1 MNLKQ
6 TKYLIIMK
14 KLALLCMAALGL
26 SLVGC
31 NPEPTPTPNDEL
43 QPTIALEK
51 GSENANYVTF
61 TLTTTNATE
70 ARYMVLEDGT
80 EAPALDAI
88 LTEGVAVELAEG
100 KAEVKAEGLEADTE
114 YMVVAAAKNVTKVA
128 GSNTL
133 YLKTAA
139 QAEVTLDVELV
150 QVAHTSINF
159 RFTAENAERVAYL
172 VQNASKEIPEASE
185 VLRKGDEVD
194 PASKEAV
201 EVADLDPVKDYVLL
215 VAAEGAGKSVMVEEA
230 FTTKDDPSNV
240 IEHNYT
246 RVKGSKYSSNYYL
259 MFSYED
265 ANEADNF
272 AYNEST
278 LCLDFYGDPDKDY
291 LPAGTYE
298 VKESTEWPCLSNMR
312 YSTYGYDNGVQ
323 LKSGVAEVSIDP
335 DTKAYTFE
343 ISLQLKDGRSLVAHY
358 TGDVDNMPVV
368 DKVFVTTKYTS
379 AKATTADN
387 GVNWALT
394 LADDAG
400 NKAKLNLANAFKAPY
415 IVNNT
420 YTISTSAEE
429 FSAKTMAA
437 EAGQFDSTTSTFVV
451 AGANG
456 GEFKFATGTLTVD
469 IDWANKRYLLSF
481 YGTLENG
488 YIIESDYTGV
498 IEGCNLEQS
507 DEVIDVVMTRAYAS
521 SYESGA
527 NWYITLSQEEGE
539 LTNYL
544 LKLDVYGKPS
554 QFLAAGVYELGVGT
568 GEGYLGIDAT
578 TLTVAGQGQY
588 NFTEARLT
596 VETNLAD
603 KTYSMVVSAK
613 VQDGRTFLMSYVG
626 KVDGMEI
633 VNTEDTPTDL
643 VWDTFTTKKWYSD
656 NWQLTIKDST
666 QQYVMAFDMRTGDS
680 NADYI
685 PTNVYTLGESYVDTV
700 YVDNAYSEFN
710 GNKRA
715 YESVTLDVVYDES
728 SKTYNIS
735 FDVKLVDGREFSGA
749 VSGSPAV

>member
-1 MNLKQ
+1 
-6 TKYLIIMK
+6 MK
-14 KLALLCMAALGL
+14 RLALLCMAALGL

-51 GSENANYVTF
+51 GSENVNYVTF

-80 EAPALDAI
+80 EAPTLDAI
-88 LTEGVAVELAEG
+88 LTEGIAVELAEG

-133 YLKTAA
+133 YLKTTA

-150 QVAHTSINF
+150 QVAHNAINF

-215 VAAEGAGKSVMVEEA
+215 VAAEGAGKSVMVQEA

-265 ANEADNF
+265 ASEADNF
-272 AYNEST
+272 AYNETT
-278 LCLDFYGDPDKDY
+278 LCLDFYGDPEKDY

-298 VKESTEWPCLSNMR
+298 VKESTEWPCLNSMR
-312 YSTYGYDNGVQ
+312 YSTYGYDNGVL
-323 LKSGVAEVSIDP
+323 LKSGAVEVSIDP
-335 DTKAYTFE
+335 DTKAYTFV
-343 ISLQLKDGRSLVAHY
+343 IDLQLKDGRSLKANY

-368 DKVFVTTKYTS
+368 DKVFVNTDYTS

-387 GVNWALT
+387 GLTWALT

-400 NKAKLNLANAFKAPY
+400 NAAHLDIVNAFQSPY

-429 FSAKTMAA
+429 FSAKPMSA
-437 EAGQFDSTTSTFVV
+437 EAGQFDNTTSTFVV
-451 AGANG
+451 AGENG

-469 IDWANKRYLLSF
+469 IDWEAKEYLISF

-488 YIIESDYTGV
+488 YIIESEYKGAV
-498 IEGCNLEQS
+498 EGCSLEQS
-507 DEVIDVVMTRAYAS
+507 EEVIDVVMNRAYAS

-527 NWYITLSQEEGE
+527 NWYITLSQENEQQS
-539 LTNYL
+539 NYI
-544 LKLDVYGKPS
+544 LKLDVYSKPM

-568 GEGYLGIDAT
+568 GEGYLGVDAT

-603 KTYSMVVSAK
+603 KTYTIVVSGR

-633 VNTEDTPTDL
+633 VDTQDTPSDIT
-643 VWDTFTTKKWYSD
+643 WSTFSAKKWYSD
-656 NWQLTIKDST
+656 NWELTIKDST
-666 QQYVMAFDMRTGDS
+666 EQYTMAFDMRTGNS
-680 NADYI
+680 SINYI

-700 YVDNAYSEFN
+700 YIDNNYSSFN
-710 GNKRA
+710 GNKKA
-715 YESVTLDVVYDES
+715 FESVTLNIEYIEAS
-728 SKTYNIS
+728 QTYNIS
-735 FDVKLVDGREFSGA
+735 FEVKLVDGREFNGTYNGA
-749 VSGSPAV
+749 IAGSPAA

>member
-1 MNLKQ
+1 
-6 TKYLIIMK
+6 MK
-14 KLALLCMAALGL
+14 RLALLCMAALGL

-51 GSENANYVTF
+51 GSENVNYVTF

-80 EAPALDAI
+80 EAPTLDAI

-133 YLKTAA
+133 YLKTTA

-150 QVAHTSINF
+150 QVAHNAINF

-185 VLRKGDEVD
+185 VLRKGDEVA

-265 ANEADNF
+265 ASEADNF
-272 AYNEST
+272 AYNETT
-278 LCLDFYGDPDKDY
+278 LCLDFYGDPEKDY

-298 VKESTEWPCLSNMR
+298 VKESTEWPCLNSMR
-312 YSTYGYDNGVQ
+312 YSTYGYDNGVL
-323 LKSGVAEVSIDP
+323 LKSGAVEVSIDP
-335 DTKAYTFE
+335 DTKAYTFV
-343 ISLQLKDGRSLVAHY
+343 IDLQLKDGRSLKANY

-368 DKVFVTTKYTS
+368 DKVFVNTDYTS
-379 AKATTADN
+379 AKATTSDN
-387 GVNWALT
+387 GLTWALT

-400 NKAKLNLANAFKAPY
+400 NAAHLDIVNAFQSPY

-429 FSAKTMAA
+429 FSAKPMAA
-437 EAGQFDSTTSTFVV
+437 EAGQFDNTTSTFVV
-451 AGANG
+451 AGENG

-469 IDWANKRYLLSF
+469 IDWEAKEYLISF

-488 YIIESDYTGV
+488 YIIESEYKGAV
-498 IEGCNLEQS
+498 EGCSLEQS
-507 DEVIDVVMTRAYAS
+507 EEIIDVVMNRAYAS

-527 NWYITLSQEEGE
+527 NWYITLSQENEQQS
-539 LTNYL
+539 NYI
-544 LKLDVYGKPS
+544 LKLDVYSKPM

-568 GEGYLGIDAT
+568 GEGYLGVDAT

-603 KTYSMVVSAK
+603 KTYTIVVSGR

-633 VNTEDTPTDL
+633 VDTEDTPSDIT
-643 VWDTFTTKKWYSD
+643 WSTFSAKKWYSD
-656 NWQLTIKDST
+656 NWELTVKDST
-666 QQYVMAFDMRTGDS
+666 EQYTMAFDMRTGNS
-680 NADYI
+680 SINYI
-685 PTNVYTLGESYVDTV
+685 PTNAYTLGESYVDTV
-700 YVDNAYSEFN
+700 YIDNNYSTFN
-710 GNKRA
+710 GNKKA
-715 YESVTLDVVYDES
+715 FESVTLNIEYIEAS
-728 SKTYNIS
+728 QTYNIS
-735 FDVKLVDGREFSGA
+735 FEVKLVDGREFNGTYSGA
-749 VSGSPAV
+749 IAGSPAA

>member
-1 MNLKQ
+1 
-6 TKYLIIMK
+6 MK
-14 KLALLCMAALGL
+14 RLALLCMAALGL

-150 QVAHTSINF
+150 QVAHNAINF

-201 EVADLDPVKDYVLL
+201 EVTDLDPVKDYVLL
-215 VAAEGAGKSVMVEEA
+215 VAAEGAGKSVMVDLA

-278 LCLDFYGDPDKDY
+278 LCLDFYGDPEKDY

-298 VKESTEWPCLSNMR
+298 VKESTEWPCLNSMR
-312 YSTYGYDNGVQ
+312 YSTYGYDNGVL
-323 LKSGVAEVSIDP
+323 LKSGAVEVSIDP
-335 DTKAYTFE
+335 DTKAYTFD
-343 ISLQLKDGRSLVAHY
+343 IDLQLKDGRSLKANY

-368 DKVFVTTKYTS
+368 DKVFVTTDYTS

-387 GVNWALT
+387 GLTWALT

-400 NKAKLNLANAFKAPY
+400 NAAHLNLANAFQAAY

-429 FSAKTMAA
+429 FSAKPMAA
-437 EAGQFDSTTSTFVV
+437 EAGQFDNTTSTFVV
-451 AGANG
+451 AGENG

-469 IDWANKRYLLSF
+469 IDWEAKEYLISF

-488 YIIESDYTGV
+488 YIIESEYKGAV
-498 IEGCNLEQS
+498 EGCSLEQS
-507 DEVIDVVMTRAYAS
+507 EEVIDVVMNRAYAS

-527 NWYITLSQEEGE
+527 NWYITLSQENEQQSS
-539 LTNYL
+539 YI
-544 LKLDVYGKPS
+544 LKLDVYTKPM
-554 QFLAAGVYELGVGT
+554 QFLAAGVYQLGVGT
-568 GEGYLGIDAT
+568 GEGYLGVDAT

-603 KTYSMVVSAK
+603 KTYTMIVSGR

-633 VNTEDTPTDL
+633 VDTEDTPSDL
-643 VWDTFTTKKWYSD
+643 TWSTFSAKKWYSD
-656 NWQLTIKDST
+656 NWELTVKDST
-666 QQYVMAFDMRTGDS
+666 EQYTMAFDMRTGDS
-680 NADYI
+680 SINYI
-685 PTNVYTLGESYVDTV
+685 PTNVYTLGESYVNTI
-700 YVDNAYSEFN
+700 YIDNNYSTFN
-710 GNKRA
+710 GNKKA
-715 YESVTLDVVYDES
+715 FESVTLNIEYLEAS
-728 SKTYNIS
+728 QTYNIS
-735 FDVKLVDGREFSGA
+735 FEVKLVDGREFNGTYSGA
-749 VSGSPAV
+749 IAGSPAA

>member
-1 MNLKQ
+1 
-6 TKYLIIMK
+6 MK
-14 KLALLCMAALGL
+14 RLALLCMAALGL

-51 GSENANYVTF
+51 GSENVNYVTF

-80 EAPALDAI
+80 EAPTLDAI

-133 YLKTAA
+133 YLKTTA

-150 QVAHTSINF
+150 QVAHNAINF

-201 EVADLDPVKDYVLL
+201 EVTDLDPVKDYVLL
-215 VAAEGAGKSVMVEEA
+215 VAAEGAGKSVMVQEA

-265 ANEADNF
+265 ASEADNF
-272 AYNEST
+272 AYNETT
-278 LCLDFYGDPDKDY
+278 LCLDFYGDPEKDY

-298 VKESTEWPCLSNMR
+298 VKESTEWPCLNSMR
-312 YSTYGYDNGVQ
+312 YSTYGYDNGVL
-323 LKSGVAEVSIDP
+323 LKSGAVEVSIDP
-335 DTKAYTFE
+335 DTKAYTFV
-343 ISLQLKDGRSLVAHY
+343 IDLQLKDGRSLKANY

-368 DKVFVTTKYTS
+368 DKVFVNTDYTS

-387 GVNWALT
+387 GLTWALT

-400 NKAKLNLANAFKAPY
+400 NAAHLDIVNAFQSPY

-429 FSAKTMAA
+429 FSAKPMAA
-437 EAGQFDSTTSTFVV
+437 EAGQFDNTTSTFVV
-451 AGANG
+451 AGENG

-469 IDWANKRYLLSF
+469 IDWEAKEYLISF

-488 YIIESDYTGV
+488 YIIESEYKGAV
-498 IEGCNLEQS
+498 EGCSLEQS
-507 DEVIDVVMTRAYAS
+507 EEIIDVVMNRAYAS

-527 NWYITLSQEEGE
+527 NWYITLSQENEQQS
-539 LTNYL
+539 NYI
-544 LKLDVYGKPS
+544 LKLDVYSKPM
-554 QFLAAGVYELGVGT
+554 QFLAAGVYVLGVGT
-568 GEGYLGIDAT
+568 GEGYLGVDAT

-603 KTYSMVVSAK
+603 KTYTMIVSGR
-613 VQDGRTFLMSYVG
+613 VQDGRTFLMSYVS

-633 VNTEDTPTDL
+633 VDTEDTPSDIT
-643 VWDTFTTKKWYSD
+643 WSTFSAKKWYSD
-656 NWQLTIKDST
+656 NWELTVKDST
-666 QQYVMAFDMRTGDS
+666 EQYTMAFDMRTGNS
-680 NADYI
+680 SINYI
-685 PTNVYTLGESYVDTV
+685 PTNAYTLGESYVDTV
-700 YVDNAYSEFN
+700 YIDNNYSTFN
-710 GNKRA
+710 GNKKA
-715 YESVTLDVVYDES
+715 FESVTLNIEYIEAS
-728 SKTYNIS
+728 QTYNIS
-735 FDVKLVDGREFSGA
+735 FEVKLVDGREFNGTYSGA
-749 VSGSPAV
+749 IAGSPAA

>member
-1 MNLKQ
+1 
-6 TKYLIIMK
+6 MK
-14 KLALLCMAALGL
+14 RLALLCMAALGL

-51 GSENANYVTF
+51 GSENVNYVTF

-80 EAPALDAI
+80 EAPTLDAI

-100 KAEVKAEGLEADTE
+100 KAEVKAEGLEADTD

-133 YLKTAA
+133 YLKTTA
-139 QAEVTLDVELV
+139 QAEVMLDVELV
-150 QVAHTSINF
+150 QVAHNAINF

-215 VAAEGAGKSVMVEEA
+215 VAAEGAGKSVMVQEA

-265 ANEADNF
+265 ASEADNF
-272 AYNEST
+272 AYNETT
-278 LCLDFYGDPDKDY
+278 LCLDFYGDPEKDY

-298 VKESTEWPCLSNMR
+298 VKESTEWPCLNSMR
-312 YSTYGYDNGVQ
+312 YSTYGYDNGVL
-323 LKSGVAEVSIDP
+323 LKSGAVEVSIDP
-335 DTKAYTFE
+335 DTKAYTFV
-343 ISLQLKDGRSLVAHY
+343 IDLQLKDGRSLKANY

-368 DKVFVTTKYTS
+368 DKVFVNTDYTS

-387 GVNWALT
+387 GLTWALT

-400 NKAKLNLANAFKAPY
+400 NAAHLDIVNAFQSPY

-429 FSAKTMAA
+429 FSAKPMSA
-437 EAGQFDSTTSTFVV
+437 EAGQFDNTTSTFVV
-451 AGANG
+451 AGENG

-469 IDWANKRYLLSF
+469 IDWEAKEYLISF

-488 YIIESDYTGV
+488 YIIESEYKGAV
-498 IEGCNLEQS
+498 EGCSLEQS
-507 DEVIDVVMTRAYAS
+507 EEVIDVVMNRAYAS

-527 NWYITLSQEEGE
+527 NWYITLSQEDEQQS
-539 LTNYL
+539 NYI
-544 LKLDVYGKPS
+544 LKLDVYCKPS
-554 QFLAAGVYELGVGT
+554 QFLAAGVYVLGVGT
-568 GEGYLGIDAT
+568 GEGYLGVDAT

-603 KTYSMVVSAK
+603 KTYAMVVSGR

-633 VNTEDTPTDL
+633 VDTEDAPSDIT
-643 VWDTFTTKKWYSD
+643 WSTFSAKKWYSD
-656 NWQLTIKDST
+656 NWELTIKDST
-666 QQYVMAFDMRTGDS
+666 EQYTMAFDMRTGNS
-680 NADYI
+680 SINYI

-700 YVDNAYSEFN
+700 YIDNNYSSFN
-710 GNKRA
+710 GNKKA
-715 YESVTLDVVYDES
+715 FESVTLNIEYIEAS
-728 SKTYNIS
+728 QTYNIS
-735 FDVKLVDGREFSGA
+735 FEVKLVDGREFNGTYSGVIA
-749 VSGSPAV
+749 GSPAA

>member
-1 MNLKQ
+1 
-6 TKYLIIMK
+6 MK
-14 KLALLCMAALGL
+14 RLALLCMAALGL

-51 GSENANYVTF
+51 GSENVNYVTF

-80 EAPALDAI
+80 EAPTLDAI

-133 YLKTAA
+133 YLKTTA

-150 QVAHTSINF
+150 QVAHNAINF

-194 PASKEAV
+194 PASKVAV
-201 EVADLDPVKDYVLL
+201 EVTDLDPVKDYVLL

-265 ANEADNF
+265 ASEADNF
-272 AYNEST
+272 AYNETT
-278 LCLDFYGDPDKDY
+278 LCLDFYGDPEKDY

-298 VKESTEWPCLSNMR
+298 VKESTEWPCLNSMR
-312 YSTYGYDNGVQ
+312 YSTYGYDNGVL
-323 LKSGVAEVSIDP
+323 LKSGAVEVSIDP
-335 DTKAYTFE
+335 DTKAYTFV
-343 ISLQLKDGRSLVAHY
+343 IDLQLKDGRSLKANY

-368 DKVFVTTKYTS
+368 DKVFVNTDYTS

-387 GVNWALT
+387 GLTWALT

-400 NKAKLNLANAFKAPY
+400 NAAHLDIVNAFQSPY

-429 FSAKTMAA
+429 FSAKPMAA
-437 EAGQFDSTTSTFVV
+437 EAGQFDNTTSTFVV
-451 AGANG
+451 AGENG

-469 IDWANKRYLLSF
+469 IDWEAKEYLISF

-488 YIIESDYTGV
+488 YIIESEYKGAV
-498 IEGCNLEQS
+498 EGCSLEQS
-507 DEVIDVVMTRAYAS
+507 EEIIDVVMNRAYAS

-527 NWYITLSQEEGE
+527 NWYITLSQENEQQS
-539 LTNYL
+539 NYI
-544 LKLDVYGKPS
+544 LKLDVYSKPM

-568 GEGYLGIDAT
+568 GEGYLGVDAT

-603 KTYSMVVSAK
+603 KTYTIVVSGR

-633 VNTEDTPTDL
+633 VDTEDTPSDIT
-643 VWDTFTTKKWYSD
+643 WSTFSAKKWYSD
-656 NWQLTIKDST
+656 NWELTVKDST
-666 QQYVMAFDMRTGDS
+666 EQYTMAFDMRTGNS
-680 NADYI
+680 SINYI

-700 YVDNAYSEFN
+700 YIDNNYSSFN
-710 GNKRA
+710 GNKKA
-715 YESVTLDVVYDES
+715 FESVTLNIEYIEAS
-728 SKTYNIS
+728 QTYNIS
-735 FDVKLVDGREFSGA
+735 FEVKLVDGREFNGTYSGA
-749 VSGSPAV
+749 IAGSPAA

>member
-1 MNLKQ
+1 
-6 TKYLIIMK
+6 MK
-14 KLALLCMAALGL
+14 RLALLCMAALGL

-31 NPEPTPTPNDEL
+31 NPEPTPTPNNEA

-51 GSENANYVTF
+51 GSENVNYVTF

-80 EAPALDAI
+80 EAPTLDAI

-150 QVAHTSINF
+150 QVAHNAINF

-201 EVADLDPVKDYVLL
+201 EVTDLDPVKDYVLL
-215 VAAEGAGKSVMVEEA
+215 VAAEGAGKSVMVQEA

-265 ANEADNF
+265 ASEADNF
-272 AYNEST
+272 AYNETT
-278 LCLDFYGDPDKDY
+278 LCLDFYGDPEKDY

-298 VKESTEWPCLSNMR
+298 VKESTEWPCLNSMR
-312 YSTYGYDNGVQ
+312 YSTYGYDNGVL
-323 LKSGVAEVSIDP
+323 LKSGAVEVSIDP
-335 DTKAYTFE
+335 DTKAYTFD
-343 ISLQLKDGRSLVAHY
+343 INLQLKDGRSLKANY

-368 DKVFVTTKYTS
+368 DKVFVTTDYTS

-387 GVNWALT
+387 GLTWALT

-400 NKAKLNLANAFKAPY
+400 NAAHLNLTNAFQAPY

-429 FSAKTMAA
+429 FSVKALAA
-437 EAGQFDSTTSTFVV
+437 EAGQFDNTTSTFVV
-451 AGANG
+451 AGENG

-469 IDWANKRYLLSF
+469 IDWEAKEYLISF

-488 YIIESDYTGV
+488 YIIESEYKGAV
-498 IEGCNLEQS
+498 EGCSLEQS
-507 DEVIDVVMTRAYAS
+507 EEVIDVVMNRAYAS

-527 NWYITLSQEEGE
+527 NWYITLSQESEQQS
-539 LTNYL
+539 NYI
-544 LKLDVYGKPS
+544 LKLDVYCKPS
-554 QFLAAGVYELGVGT
+554 QFLAAGVYQLGVGT
-568 GEGYLGIDAT
+568 GEGYLGVDAT

-603 KTYSMVVSAK
+603 KTYTMVVSGR

-633 VNTEDTPTDL
+633 VDTEDTPSDIT
-643 VWDTFTTKKWYSD
+643 WSTFSAKKWYSD
-656 NWQLTIKDST
+656 NWELTIKDST
-666 QQYVMAFDMRTGDS
+666 EQYTMAFDMRTGDS
-680 NADYI
+680 SINYI

-700 YVDNAYSEFN
+700 YIDNNYSTFN
-710 GNKRA
+710 GNKKA
-715 YESVTLDVVYDES
+715 FESVTLNIEYIEAS
-728 SKTYNIS
+728 QTYNIS
-735 FDVKLVDGREFSGA
+735 FEVKLVDGREFNGTYSGA
-749 VSGSPAV
+749 IAGSPAA

>member
-1 MNLKQ
+1 
-6 TKYLIIMK
+6 MK
-14 KLALLCMAALGL
+14 RLALLCMAALGL

-51 GSENANYVTF
+51 GSENVNYVTF

-80 EAPALDAI
+80 EAPTLDAI

-133 YLKTAA
+133 YLKTTA

-150 QVAHTSINF
+150 QVAHNAINF

-215 VAAEGAGKSVMVEEA
+215 VAAEGAGKSVMVQEA

-265 ANEADNF
+265 ASEADNF
-272 AYNEST
+272 AYNETT
-278 LCLDFYGDPDKDY
+278 LCLDFYGDPEKDY

-298 VKESTEWPCLSNMR
+298 VKESTEWPCLNSMR
-312 YSTYGYDNGVQ
+312 YSTYGYDNGVL
-323 LKSGVAEVSIDP
+323 LKSGAVEVSIDP
-335 DTKAYTFE
+335 DTKAYTFV
-343 ISLQLKDGRSLVAHY
+343 IDLQLKDGRSLKANY

-368 DKVFVTTKYTS
+368 DKVFVNTDYTS

-387 GVNWALT
+387 GLTWALT

-400 NKAKLNLANAFKAPY
+400 NAAHLDIVNAFQSPY

-429 FSAKTMAA
+429 FSAKPMAA
-437 EAGQFDSTTSTFVV
+437 EAGQFDNTTSTFVV
-451 AGANG
+451 AGENG

-469 IDWANKRYLLSF
+469 IDWEAKEYLISF

-488 YIIESDYTGV
+488 YIIESEYKGAV
-498 IEGCNLEQS
+498 EGCSLEQS
-507 DEVIDVVMTRAYAS
+507 EEIIDVVMNRAYAS

-527 NWYITLSQEEGE
+527 NWYITLSQENEQQS
-539 LTNYL
+539 NYI
-544 LKLDVYGKPS
+544 LKLDVYSKPM

-568 GEGYLGIDAT
+568 GEGYLGVDAT

-603 KTYSMVVSAK
+603 KTYTIVVSGR

-633 VNTEDTPTDL
+633 VDTQDTPSDIT
-643 VWDTFTTKKWYSD
+643 WSTFSAKKWYSD
-656 NWQLTIKDST
+656 NWELTVKDST
-666 QQYVMAFDMRTGDS
+666 EQYTMAFDMRTGNS
-680 NADYI
+680 SINYI

-700 YVDNAYSEFN
+700 YIDNNYSSFN
-710 GNKRA
+710 GNKKA
-715 YESVTLDVVYDES
+715 FESVTLNIEYIEAS
-728 SKTYNIS
+728 QTYNIS
-735 FDVKLVDGREFSGA
+735 FEVKLVDGREFNGTYSGA
-749 VSGSPAV
+749 IAGSPAA

>member
-1 MNLKQ
+1 
-6 TKYLIIMK
+6 MK
-14 KLALLCMAALGL
+14 RLALLCMAALGL

-80 EAPALDAI
+80 EAPTLDAI

-114 YMVVAAAKNVTKVA
+114 YMVVAAAKNITKVA

-150 QVAHTSINF
+150 QVAHNAINF

-201 EVADLDPVKDYVLL
+201 EVTDLDPVKDYVLL

-278 LCLDFYGDPDKDY
+278 LCLDFYGDPEKDY

-298 VKESTEWPCLSNMR
+298 VKESTEWPCLNSMR
-312 YSTYGYDNGVQ
+312 YSTYGYDNGVL
-323 LKSGVAEVSIDP
+323 LKSGAVEVSIDP
-335 DTKAYTFE
+335 DTKAYTFV
-343 ISLQLKDGRSLVAHY
+343 IDLQLKDGRSLKANY

-368 DKVFVTTKYTS
+368 DKVFVNTDYTS
-379 AKATTADN
+379 AKATTSDN
-387 GVNWALT
+387 GLTWALT

-400 NKAKLNLANAFKAPY
+400 NAAHLNLANAFQAPY

-429 FSAKTMAA
+429 FSAKPMAA
-437 EAGQFDSTTSTFVV
+437 EAGQFDNTTSTFVV
-451 AGANG
+451 AGENG

-469 IDWANKRYLLSF
+469 IDWEAKEYLISF

-488 YIIESDYTGV
+488 YIIESEYKGAV
-498 IEGCNLEQS
+498 EGCSLEQS
-507 DEVIDVVMTRAYAS
+507 EEIIDVVMNRAYAS

-527 NWYITLSQEEGE
+527 NWYITLSQESEQQS
-539 LTNYL
+539 NYI
-544 LKLDVYGKPS
+544 LKLDVYTKPM

-568 GEGYLGIDAT
+568 GEGYLGVDAT

-603 KTYSMVVSAK
+603 KTYTMIVSGR

-633 VNTEDTPTDL
+633 VDTEDTPSDIT
-643 VWDTFTTKKWYSD
+643 WSTFSAKKWYSD
-656 NWQLTIKDST
+656 NWELTIKDST
-666 QQYVMAFDMRTGDS
+666 EQYTMAFDMRTGDS
-680 NADYI
+680 SINYI

-700 YVDNAYSEFN
+700 YIDNNYSLFN
-710 GNKRA
+710 GNKKA
-715 YESVTLDVVYDES
+715 FESVTLNIEYIEAS
-728 SKTYNIS
+728 QTYNIS
-735 FDVKLVDGREFSGA
+735 FEVKLVDGREFNGTYSGA
-749 VSGSPAV
+749 IDGSPAA

>member
-1 MNLKQ
+1 
-6 TKYLIIMK
+6 MK
-14 KLALLCMAALGL
+14 RLALLCMAALGL

-31 NPEPTPTPNDEL
+31 NPEPTPTPNNEA

-51 GSENANYVTF
+51 GSDNVNYVTF

-80 EAPALDAI
+80 EAPTLDAI

-133 YLKTAA
+133 YLKTTA
-139 QAEVTLDVELV
+139 QAEVALDVELV
-150 QVAHTSINF
+150 QVAHNAINF

-265 ANEADNF
+265 ASEADNF
-272 AYNEST
+272 AYNETT
-278 LCLDFYGDPDKDY
+278 LCLDFYGDPEKDY

-298 VKESTEWPCLSNMR
+298 VKESTEWPCLNSMR
-312 YSTYGYDNGVQ
+312 YSTYGYDNGVL
-323 LKSGVAEVSIDP
+323 LKSGAVEVSIDP
-335 DTKAYTFE
+335 DTKAYTFV
-343 ISLQLKDGRSLVAHY
+343 IDLQLKDGRSLKANY

-368 DKVFVTTKYTS
+368 DKVFVNTDYTS

-387 GVNWALT
+387 GLTWALT

-400 NKAKLNLANAFKAPY
+400 NAAHLDIVNAFQSPY

-429 FSAKTMAA
+429 FSAKPMSA
-437 EAGQFDSTTSTFVV
+437 EAGQFDNTTSTFVV
-451 AGANG
+451 AGENG

-469 IDWANKRYLLSF
+469 IDWEAKEYLISF

-488 YIIESDYTGV
+488 YIIESEYKGAV
-498 IEGCNLEQS
+498 EGCSLEQS
-507 DEVIDVVMTRAYAS
+507 EEIIDVVMNRAYAS

-527 NWYITLSQEEGE
+527 NWYITLSQETEQQS
-539 LTNYL
+539 NYI
-544 LKLDVYGKPS
+544 LKLDVYSKPM
-554 QFLAAGVYELGVGT
+554 QFLAAGVYVLGVGT
-568 GEGYLGIDAT
+568 GEGYLGVDAT

-603 KTYSMVVSAK
+603 KTYSMVVSGR

-633 VNTEDTPTDL
+633 VDTEDTPSDIT
-643 VWDTFTTKKWYSD
+643 WSTFSAKKWYSD
-656 NWQLTIKDST
+656 NWELTVKDST
-666 QQYVMAFDMRTGDS
+666 EQYTMAFDMRTGNS
-680 NADYI
+680 SINYI

-700 YVDNAYSEFN
+700 YIDNNYSMFN
-710 GNKRA
+710 GNKKA
-715 YESVTLDVVYDES
+715 FESVTLNIEYIEAS
-728 SKTYNIS
+728 QTYNIS
-735 FDVKLVDGREFSGA
+735 FEVKLVDGREFNGTYSGA
-749 VSGSPAV
+749 IAGSPAA

>member
-1 MNLKQ
+1 
-6 TKYLIIMK
+6 MK
-14 KLALLCMAALGL
+14 RLALLCMAALGL
-26 SLVGC
+26 SLASC
-31 NPEPTPTPNDEL
+31 NPEPTPTPNNEA

-70 ARYMVLEDGT
+70 ARYMVLEDGA
-80 EAPALDAI
+80 EAPTLDAI
-88 LTEGVAVELAEG
+88 MTEGVAVELAEG

-133 YLKTAA
+133 YVKTTA

-201 EVADLDPVKDYVLL
+201 EVTDLDPVKDYVLL

-230 FTTKDDPSNV
+230 FTTKDDPSNI

-272 AYNEST
+272 AYNETT
-278 LCLDFYGDPDKDY
+278 LCLDFYGDPEKDY

-298 VKESTEWPCLSNMR
+298 VKESTEWPCLNSMR
-312 YSTYGYDNGVQ
+312 YSTYGYDNGVL
-323 LKSGVAEVSIDP
+323 LKSGAVEVSIDP
-335 DTKAYTFE
+335 DTKAYTFD
-343 ISLQLKDGRSLVAHY
+343 IDLQLKDGRSLKANY

-368 DKVFVTTKYTS
+368 DKVFVTTDYTS
-379 AKATTADN
+379 AKATTSDN
-387 GVNWALT
+387 GLTWALT

-400 NKAKLNLANAFKAPY
+400 NAAHLNLTNAFQSPY

-429 FSAKTMAA
+429 FSVKAMAA
-437 EAGQFDSTTSTFVV
+437 EAGQFDNVTSTFVV
-451 AGANG
+451 AGENG

-469 IDWANKRYLLSF
+469 IDWDTKEYLISF

-488 YIIESDYTGV
+488 YIIESEYKGAV
-498 IEGCNLEQS
+498 EGCSLEQS
-507 DEVIDVVMTRAYAS
+507 EEVIDVTMNRAYAS

-527 NWYITLSQEEGE
+527 NWYITLAQNGE
-539 LTNYL
+539 DDVANYM
-544 LKLDVYGKPS
+544 LKLDVYCKPS
-554 QFLAAGVYELGVGT
+554 QFLAAGVYQLGVGT
-568 GEGYLGIDAT
+568 GEGYLGVDAT

-603 KTYSMVVSAK
+603 KTYTMIVSGR

-633 VNTEDTPTDL
+633 VDAEDTPSDIT
-643 VWDTFTTKKWYSD
+643 WSTFSAKKWYSD
-656 NWQLTIKDST
+656 NWELTVKDST
-666 QQYVMAFDMRTGDS
+666 EQYTMAFDMRTGNS
-680 NADYI
+680 SINYI
-685 PTNVYTLGESYVDTV
+685 PTNVYTLGESYVDTI
-700 YVDNAYSEFN
+700 YIDNNYSTFN
-710 GNKRA
+710 GSKKA
-715 YESVTLDVVYDES
+715 FESVTLNIEYVEAS
-728 SKTYNIS
+728 QTYNVS
-735 FDVKLVDGREFSGA
+735 FEVKLVDGREFNGTYSGA
-749 VSGSPAV
+749 IAGSPAA

>member
-1 MNLKQ
+1 
-6 TKYLIIMK
+6 MK
-14 KLALLCMAALGL
+14 RLALLCMAALGL

-51 GSENANYVTF
+51 GSENVNYVTF

-80 EAPALDAI
+80 EAPTLDAI

-133 YLKTAA
+133 YLKTTA

-150 QVAHTSINF
+150 QVAHNAINF

-265 ANEADNF
+265 ASEADNF

-278 LCLDFYGDPDKDY
+278 LCLDFYGDPEKDY

-298 VKESTEWPCLSNMR
+298 VKESTEWPCLNSMR
-312 YSTYGYDNGVQ
+312 YSTYGYDNGVL
-323 LKSGVAEVSIDP
+323 LKSGAVEVSIDP
-335 DTKAYTFE
+335 DTKAYTFV
-343 ISLQLKDGRSLVAHY
+343 IDLQLKDGRSLKANY

-368 DKVFVTTKYTS
+368 DKVFVNTDYTS

-387 GVNWALT
+387 GLTWALT

-400 NKAKLNLANAFKAPY
+400 NAAHLDIVNAFQSPY

-429 FSAKTMAA
+429 FSAKPMSA
-437 EAGQFDSTTSTFVV
+437 EAGQFDNTTSTFVV
-451 AGANG
+451 AGENG

-469 IDWANKRYLLSF
+469 IDWEAKEYLISF

-488 YIIESDYTGV
+488 YIIESEYKGAV
-498 IEGCNLEQS
+498 EGCSLEQS
-507 DEVIDVVMTRAYAS
+507 EEIIDVVMNRAYAS

-527 NWYITLSQEEGE
+527 NWYITLSQENEQQS
-539 LTNYL
+539 NYI
-544 LKLDVYGKPS
+544 LKLDVYSKPM

-568 GEGYLGIDAT
+568 GEGYLGVDAT

-603 KTYSMVVSAK
+603 KTYTIVVSGR

-633 VNTEDTPTDL
+633 VDTEDTPSDIT
-643 VWDTFTTKKWYSD
+643 WSTFSAKKWYSD
-656 NWQLTIKDST
+656 NWELTVKDST
-666 QQYVMAFDMRTGDS
+666 EQYTMAFDMRTGNS
-680 NADYI
+680 SINYI

-700 YVDNAYSEFN
+700 YIDNNYSSFN
-710 GNKRA
+710 GNKKA
-715 YESVTLDVVYDES
+715 FESVTLNIEYIEAS
-728 SKTYNIS
+728 QTYNIS
-735 FDVKLVDGREFSGA
+735 FEVKLVDGREFNGTYSGA
-749 VSGSPAV
+749 IAGSPAA

>member
-1 MNLKQ
+1 
-6 TKYLIIMK
+6 MK
-14 KLALLCMAALGL
+14 RLALLCMAALSL

-31 NPEPTPTPNDEL
+31 NPEPTPTPNDEA

-51 GSENANYVTF
+51 GSENVNYVTF

-80 EAPALDAI
+80 DAPTLDAI
-88 LTEGVAVELAEG
+88 LTDGVAVELAEG
-100 KAEVKAEGLEADTE
+100 KAEVKADGLEADTE

-133 YLKTAA
+133 YLKTTA

-150 QVAHTSINF
+150 QVAHNAINF

-194 PASKEAV
+194 PASKEAI

-215 VAAEGAGKSVMVEEA
+215 VAAEGAGKSVMVQEA

-265 ANEADNF
+265 ASEADNF
-272 AYNEST
+272 AYNETT
-278 LCLDFYGDPDKDY
+278 LCLDFYGDPEKDY

-298 VKESTEWPCLSNMR
+298 VKESTEWPCLNSMR
-312 YSTYGYDNGVQ
+312 YSTYGYDNGVL
-323 LKSGVAEVSIDP
+323 LKSGAVEVSIDP
-335 DTKAYTFE
+335 DTKAYTFV
-343 ISLQLKDGRSLVAHY
+343 IDLQLKDGRSLKANY

-368 DKVFVTTKYTS
+368 DKVFVNTDYTS

-387 GVNWALT
+387 GLTWALT

-400 NKAKLNLANAFKAPY
+400 NAAHLDIVNAFQSPY

-429 FSAKTMAA
+429 FSTKPMAA
-437 EAGQFDSTTSTFVV
+437 EAGQFDNTTSTFVV
-451 AGANG
+451 AGENG

-469 IDWANKRYLLSF
+469 IDWEAKEYLISF

-488 YIIESDYTGV
+488 YIIESEYKGAV
-498 IEGCNLEQS
+498 EGCSLEQS
-507 DEVIDVVMTRAYAS
+507 EEVIDVVMNRAYAS

-527 NWYITLSQEEGE
+527 NWYITLAQNGE
-539 LTNYL
+539 DDVANYM
-544 LKLDVYGKPS
+544 LKLDVYCKPS
-554 QFLAAGVYELGVGT
+554 QFLAAGVYQLGVGT
-568 GEGYLGIDAT
+568 GEGYLGADAT

-603 KTYSMVVSAK
+603 KTYTMVVSGR

-633 VNTEDTPTDL
+633 VDTQDTPSDIT
-643 VWDTFTTKKWYSD
+643 WSTFSAKKWYSD
-656 NWQLTIKDST
+656 NWELTVKDST
-666 QQYVMAFDMRTGDS
+666 EQYTMAFDMRTGNS
-680 NADYI
+680 SINYI

-700 YVDNAYSEFN
+700 YIDNNYSSFN
-710 GNKRA
+710 GNKKA
-715 YESVTLDVVYDES
+715 FESVTLNIEYIEVS
-728 SKTYNIS
+728 QTYNIS
-735 FDVKLVDGREFSGA
+735 FEVKLVDGREFNGTYSGA
-749 VSGSPAV
+749 IAGSPAA

>member
-1 MNLKQ
+1 
-6 TKYLIIMK
+6 MK
-14 KLALLCMAALGL
+14 KIALLCLAALGFGL
-26 SLVGC
+26 MGC
-31 NPEPTPTPNDEL
+31 NPEPTPTPNEA
-43 QPTIALEK
+43 QPTVALEK
-51 GSENANYVTF
+51 GSENANFVTF

-70 ARYMVLEDGT
+70 ARYMVLEDGAD
-80 EAPALDAI
+80 APSLDAI
-88 LTEGVAVELAEG
+88 MTEGVAVELEDG
-100 KAEVKAEGLEADTE
+100 KADVKAEGLEADTE

-133 YLKTAA
+133 YVKTTA

-194 PASKEAV
+194 PTSKEAV
-201 EVADLDPVKDYVLL
+201 EVTDLDPVKDYVLL
-215 VAAEGAGKSVMVEEA
+215 VAAEGAGKSVMVDLA
-230 FTTKDDPSNV
+230 FTTKDDPANV

-272 AYNEST
+272 AYNENT

-298 VKESTEWPCLSNMR
+298 VKESTEWPCVNSMR
-312 YSTYGYDNGVQ
+312 YSTYGYDNGVL
-323 LKSGVAEVSIDP
+323 LKSGAVEVSIDP
-335 DTKAYTFE
+335 DTKAYTFN
-343 ISLQLKDGRSLVAHY
+343 INLQLKDGRSLAATY

-368 DKVFVTTKYTS
+368 DKVFVTTDYTS
-379 AKATTADN
+379 AVATTSDN
-387 GVNWALT
+387 GLTWALT

-400 NKAKLNLANAFKAPY
+400 NAAHLNLANAFQAPY

-429 FSAKTMAA
+429 FSVKALAA
-437 EAGQFDSTTSTFVV
+437 EAGQFDNTTSTFVV
-451 AGANG
+451 AGENG

-469 IDWANKRYLLSF
+469 IDWETKKYLMSF

-488 YIIESDYTGV
+488 YIIESEYEGAV
-498 IEGCNLEQS
+498 EGCSLEQS
-507 DEVIDVVMTRAYAS
+507 EEVIDVVMNRAYAS

-527 NWYITLSQEEGE
+527 NWYITLAQNEGE
-539 LTNYL
+539 VANYM
-544 LKLDVYGKPS
+544 LKLDVYCKPS
-554 QFLAAGVYELGVGT
+554 QYLAAGVYELGVGT
-568 GEGYLGIDAT
+568 GEGYLGVDAT
-578 TLTVAGQGQY
+578 TLTVAGQSQY

-603 KTYSMVVSAK
+603 KTYTMVVSGK

-633 VNTEDTPTDL
+633 VDAEDTPSDIT
-643 VWDTFTTKKWYSD
+643 WSTFSAKKWYSD
-656 NWQLTIKDST
+656 NWELTVKDST
-666 QQYVMAFDMRTGDS
+666 EQYTMVFDMRTGNS
-680 NADYI
+680 SINYI
-685 PTNVYTLGESYVDTV
+685 PSNTYTLGEAYVDTV
-700 YVDNAYSEFN
+700 YVDNNYSMFN
-710 GNKRA
+710 NNKKA
-715 YESVTLDVVYDES
+715 FDSVTLNIEYVEAS
-728 SKTYNIS
+728 QTYNIS
-735 FDVKLVDGREFSGA
+735 FEVKLVDGREFSGTYSGA
-749 VSGSPAV
+749 IAGSPAA

>member
-1 MNLKQ
+1 
-6 TKYLIIMK
+6 MK
-14 KLALLCMAALGL
+14 RLALLCMAALGL

-31 NPEPTPTPNDEL
+31 NPEPTPTPNDEA

-51 GSENANYVTF
+51 GAENVNYVTF

-80 EAPALDAI
+80 EAPTLDAI

-133 YLKTAA
+133 YLKTTA
-139 QAEVTLDVELV
+139 QAEVALDVELV
-150 QVAHTSINF
+150 QVAHNAINF

-201 EVADLDPVKDYVLL
+201 EVTDLDPVKDYVLL
-215 VAAEGAGKSVMVEEA
+215 VAAEGAGKSVMVQEA

-265 ANEADNF
+265 ASEADNF
-272 AYNEST
+272 AYNETT
-278 LCLDFYGDPDKDY
+278 LCLDFYGDPEKDY

-298 VKESTEWPCLSNMR
+298 VKESTEWPCLNSMR
-312 YSTYGYDNGVQ
+312 YSTYGYDNGVL
-323 LKSGVAEVSIDP
+323 LKSGAVEVSIDP
-335 DTKAYTFE
+335 DTKAYTFV
-343 ISLQLKDGRSLVAHY
+343 IDLQLKDGRSLKANY

-368 DKVFVTTKYTS
+368 DKVFVNTDYTS

-387 GVNWALT
+387 GLTWALT

-400 NKAKLNLANAFKAPY
+400 NAAHLDIVNAFQSPY

-429 FSAKTMAA
+429 FSAKPMSA
-437 EAGQFDSTTSTFVV
+437 EAGQFDNTTSTFVV
-451 AGANG
+451 AGENG

-469 IDWANKRYLLSF
+469 IDWEAKEYLISF

-488 YIIESDYTGV
+488 YIIESEYKGAV
-498 IEGCNLEQS
+498 EGCSLEQS
-507 DEVIDVVMTRAYAS
+507 EEIIDVVMNRAYAS

-527 NWYITLSQEEGE
+527 NWYITLSQENEQQSS
-539 LTNYL
+539 YI
-544 LKLDVYGKPS
+544 LKLDVYTKPM

-568 GEGYLGIDAT
+568 GEGYLGVDAT

-603 KTYSMVVSAK
+603 KTYTIVVSGR

-633 VNTEDTPTDL
+633 VDTEDTPSDIT
-643 VWDTFTTKKWYSD
+643 WSTFSAKKWYSD
-656 NWQLTIKDST
+656 NWELTVKDST
-666 QQYVMAFDMRTGDS
+666 EQYTMAFDMRTGNS
-680 NADYI
+680 SINYI

-700 YVDNAYSEFN
+700 YIDNNYSSFN
-710 GNKRA
+710 GNKKA
-715 YESVTLDVVYDES
+715 FESVTLNIEYIEAS
-728 SKTYNIS
+728 QTYNIS
-735 FDVKLVDGREFSGA
+735 FEVKLVDGREFNGTYSGA
-749 VSGSPAV
+749 IAGSPAA

>member
-1 MNLKQ
+1 
-6 TKYLIIMK
+6 MK
-14 KLALLCMAALGL
+14 RLALLCMAALGL

-31 NPEPTPTPNDEL
+31 NPEPTPTPNNEA

-51 GSENANYVTF
+51 GSENVNYVTF

-80 EAPALDAI
+80 EAPTLDAI

-133 YLKTAA
+133 YLKTTA

-150 QVAHTSINF
+150 QVAHNAINF

-194 PASKEAV
+194 PTSKDAV
-201 EVADLDPVKDYVLL
+201 EVTDLDPVKDYVLL
-215 VAAEGAGKSVMVEEA
+215 VAAEGAGKSVMVQEA

-265 ANEADNF
+265 ASEADNF
-272 AYNEST
+272 AYNETT
-278 LCLDFYGDPDKDY
+278 LCLDFYGDPEKDY

-298 VKESTEWPCLSNMR
+298 VKESTEWPCLNSMR
-312 YSTYGYDNGVQ
+312 YSTYGYDNGVL
-323 LKSGVAEVSIDP
+323 LKSGAVEVSIDP
-335 DTKAYTFE
+335 DTKAYTFV
-343 ISLQLKDGRSLVAHY
+343 IDLQLKDGRSLKANY

-368 DKVFVTTKYTS
+368 DKVFVNTDYTS

-387 GVNWALT
+387 GLTWALT

-400 NKAKLNLANAFKAPY
+400 NAAHLDIVNAFQSPY

-429 FSAKTMAA
+429 FSAKPMAA
-437 EAGQFDSTTSTFVV
+437 EAGQFDNTTSTFVV
-451 AGANG
+451 AGENG

-469 IDWANKRYLLSF
+469 IDWEAKEYLISF

-488 YIIESDYTGV
+488 YIIESEYKGAV
-498 IEGCNLEQS
+498 EGCSLEQS
-507 DEVIDVVMTRAYAS
+507 EEIIDVVMNRAYAS

-527 NWYITLSQEEGE
+527 NWYITLSQENEQQS
-539 LTNYL
+539 NYI
-544 LKLDVYGKPS
+544 LKLDVYSKPM
-554 QFLAAGVYELGVGT
+554 QFLAAGVYVLGVGT
-568 GEGYLGIDAT
+568 GEGYLGVDAT

-603 KTYSMVVSAK
+603 KTYTIVVSGR

-633 VNTEDTPTDL
+633 VDTEDTPSDIT
-643 VWDTFTTKKWYSD
+643 WSTFSAKKWYSD
-656 NWQLTIKDST
+656 NWELTVKDST
-666 QQYVMAFDMRTGDS
+666 EQYTMAFDMRTGNS
-680 NADYI
+680 SINYI

-700 YVDNAYSEFN
+700 YIDNNYSSFN
-710 GNKRA
+710 GNKKA
-715 YESVTLDVVYDES
+715 FESVTLNIEYIEAS
-728 SKTYNIS
+728 QTYNIS
-735 FDVKLVDGREFSGA
+735 FEVKLVDGREFNGTYSGA
-749 VSGSPAV
+749 IAGSPAA

>member
-1 MNLKQ
+1 
-6 TKYLIIMK
+6 MK
-14 KLALLCMAALGL
+14 RLALLCMAALGL

-31 NPEPTPTPNDEL
+31 NPEPTPTPNNEA

-51 GSENANYVTF
+51 GSENVNYVTF

-80 EAPALDAI
+80 EAPTLDAI

-133 YLKTAA
+133 YLKTTA

-150 QVAHTSINF
+150 QVAHNAINF

-215 VAAEGAGKSVMVEEA
+215 VAAEGAGNSVMVQEA

-265 ANEADNF
+265 ASEADNF

-278 LCLDFYGDPDKDY
+278 LCLDFYGDPEKDY

-298 VKESTEWPCLSNMR
+298 VKESTEWPCLNSMR
-312 YSTYGYDNGVQ
+312 YSTYGYDNGVL
-323 LKSGVAEVSIDP
+323 LKSGAVEVSIDP
-335 DTKAYTFE
+335 DTKAYTFV
-343 ISLQLKDGRSLVAHY
+343 IDLQLKDGRSLKANY

-368 DKVFVTTKYTS
+368 DKVFVNTDYTS
-379 AKATTADN
+379 AKATTSDN
-387 GVNWALT
+387 GLTWALT

-400 NKAKLNLANAFKAPY
+400 NAAHLDIVNAFQSPY

-429 FSAKTMAA
+429 FSAKPMAA
-437 EAGQFDSTTSTFVV
+437 EAGQFDNTTSTFVV
-451 AGANG
+451 AGENG

-469 IDWANKRYLLSF
+469 IDWEAKEYLISF

-488 YIIESDYTGV
+488 YIIESEYKGAV
-498 IEGCNLEQS
+498 EGCSLEQS
-507 DEVIDVVMTRAYAS
+507 EEIIDVVMNRAYAS

-527 NWYITLSQEEGE
+527 NWYITLSQENEQQS
-539 LTNYL
+539 NYI
-544 LKLDVYGKPS
+544 LKLDVYSKPM
-554 QFLAAGVYELGVGT
+554 QFLAAGVYVLGVGT
-568 GEGYLGIDAT
+568 GEGYLGVDAT

-603 KTYSMVVSAK
+603 KTYTIVVSGR

-633 VNTEDTPTDL
+633 VDTEDTPSDIT
-643 VWDTFTTKKWYSD
+643 WSTFSAKKWYSD
-656 NWQLTIKDST
+656 NWELTVKDST
-666 QQYVMAFDMRTGDS
+666 EQYTMAFDMRTGNS
-680 NADYI
+680 SINYI

-700 YVDNAYSEFN
+700 YIDNNYSSFN
-710 GNKRA
+710 GNKKA
-715 YESVTLDVVYDES
+715 FESVTLNIEYIEAS
-728 SKTYNIS
+728 QTYNIS
-735 FDVKLVDGREFSGA
+735 FEVKLVDGREFNGTYSGA
-749 VSGSPAV
+749 IAGSPAA

>member
-1 MNLKQ
+1 
-6 TKYLIIMK
+6 MK
-14 KLALLCMAALGL
+14 RLALLCMAALGL

-51 GSENANYVTF
+51 GSENVNYVTF

-80 EAPALDAI
+80 EAPTLDAI

-133 YLKTAA
+133 YLKTTA
-139 QAEVTLDVELV
+139 QAEVALDVELV
-150 QVAHTSINF
+150 QVAHNAINF

-201 EVADLDPVKDYVLL
+201 EVTDLDPVKDYVLL

-265 ANEADNF
+265 ASEADNF

-278 LCLDFYGDPDKDY
+278 LCLDFYGDPEKDY

-298 VKESTEWPCLSNMR
+298 VKESTEWPCLNSMR
-312 YSTYGYDNGVQ
+312 YSTYGYDNGVL
-323 LKSGVAEVSIDP
+323 LKSGAVEVSIDP
-335 DTKAYTFE
+335 DTKAYTFV
-343 ISLQLKDGRSLVAHY
+343 IDLQLKDGRSLKANY

-368 DKVFVTTKYTS
+368 DKVFVTTDYTS

-387 GVNWALT
+387 GLTWALT

-400 NKAKLNLANAFKAPY
+400 NAAHLDIVNAFQSPY

-429 FSAKTMAA
+429 FSAKPMAA
-437 EAGQFDSTTSTFVV
+437 EAGQFDNTTSTFVV
-451 AGANG
+451 AGENG

-469 IDWANKRYLLSF
+469 IDWEAKEYLISF

-488 YIIESDYTGV
+488 YIIESEYKGAV
-498 IEGCNLEQS
+498 EGCSLEQS
-507 DEVIDVVMTRAYAS
+507 EEIIDVVMNRAYAS

-527 NWYITLSQEEGE
+527 NWYITLSQENEQQSS
-539 LTNYL
+539 YI
-544 LKLDVYGKPS
+544 LKLDVYSKPM

-568 GEGYLGIDAT
+568 GEGYLGVDAT

-603 KTYSMVVSAK
+603 KTYTIVVSGR

-633 VNTEDTPTDL
+633 VDTEDTPSDIT
-643 VWDTFTTKKWYSD
+643 WSTFSAKKWYSD
-656 NWQLTIKDST
+656 NWELTVKDST
-666 QQYVMAFDMRTGDS
+666 EQYTMAFDMRTGNS
-680 NADYI
+680 SINYI

-700 YVDNAYSEFN
+700 YIDNNYSSFN
-710 GNKRA
+710 GNKKA
-715 YESVTLDVVYDES
+715 FESVTLNIEYIEAS
-728 SKTYNIS
+728 QTYNIS
-735 FDVKLVDGREFSGA
+735 FEVKLVDGREFNGTYSGA
-749 VSGSPAV
+749 IAGSPAA

>member
-1 MNLKQ
+1 
-6 TKYLIIMK
+6 MK
-14 KLALLCMAALGL
+14 RLALLCMAALGL

-51 GSENANYVTF
+51 GSENVNYVTF

-80 EAPALDAI
+80 EAPTLDAI

-133 YLKTAA
+133 YLKTTA

-150 QVAHTSINF
+150 QVAHNAINF

-201 EVADLDPVKDYVLL
+201 EVTDLDPVKDYVLL
-215 VAAEGAGKSVMVEEA
+215 VAAEGAGKSVMVQEA

-265 ANEADNF
+265 ASEADNF
-272 AYNEST
+272 AYNETT
-278 LCLDFYGDPDKDY
+278 LCLDFYGDPEKDY

-298 VKESTEWPCLSNMR
+298 VKESTEWPCLNSMR
-312 YSTYGYDNGVQ
+312 YSTYGYDNGVL
-323 LKSGVAEVSIDP
+323 LKSGAVEVSIDP
-335 DTKAYTFE
+335 DTKAYTFV
-343 ISLQLKDGRSLVAHY
+343 IDLQLKDGRSLKANY

-368 DKVFVTTKYTS
+368 DKVFVNTDYTS

-387 GVNWALT
+387 GLTWALT

-400 NKAKLNLANAFKAPY
+400 NAAHLDIVNAFQSPY

-429 FSAKTMAA
+429 FSAKPMAA
-437 EAGQFDSTTSTFVV
+437 EAGQFDNTTSTFVV
-451 AGANG
+451 AGENG

-469 IDWANKRYLLSF
+469 IDWEAKEYLISF

-488 YIIESDYTGV
+488 YIIESEYKGAV
-498 IEGCNLEQS
+498 EGCSLEQS
-507 DEVIDVVMTRAYAS
+507 EEIIDVVMNRAYAS

-527 NWYITLSQEEGE
+527 NWYITLSQENEQQS
-539 LTNYL
+539 NYI
-544 LKLDVYGKPS
+544 LKLDVYSKPM

-568 GEGYLGIDAT
+568 GEGYLGVDAT

-603 KTYSMVVSAK
+603 KTYTMIVSGR

-633 VNTEDTPTDL
+633 VDTEDTPSDIT
-643 VWDTFTTKKWYSD
+643 WSTFSAKKWYSD
-656 NWQLTIKDST
+656 NWELTVKDST
-666 QQYVMAFDMRTGDS
+666 EQYTMAFDMRTGNS
-680 NADYI
+680 SINYI

-700 YVDNAYSEFN
+700 YIDNNYSSFN
-710 GNKRA
+710 GNKKA
-715 YESVTLDVVYDES
+715 FESVTLNIEYIEAS
-728 SKTYNIS
+728 QTYNIS
-735 FDVKLVDGREFSGA
+735 FEVKLVDGREFNGTYSGA
-749 VSGSPAV
+749 IAGSPAA

>member
-1 MNLKQ
+1 
-6 TKYLIIMK
+6 MK
-14 KLALLCMAALGL
+14 RLALLCMAALGL

-51 GSENANYVTF
+51 GSENVNYVTF

-80 EAPALDAI
+80 EAPTLDAI

-133 YLKTAA
+133 YLKTTA
-139 QAEVTLDVELV
+139 QAEVTLNVELV
-150 QVAHTSINF
+150 QVAHNAINF

-194 PASKEAV
+194 PASKEAI

-265 ANEADNF
+265 ASEADNF
-272 AYNEST
+272 AYNETT
-278 LCLDFYGDPDKDY
+278 LCLDFYGDPEKDY

-298 VKESTEWPCLSNMR
+298 VKESTEWPCLNSMR
-312 YSTYGYDNGVQ
+312 YSTYGYDNGVL
-323 LKSGVAEVSIDP
+323 LKSGAVEVSIDP
-335 DTKAYTFE
+335 DTKAYTFV
-343 ISLQLKDGRSLVAHY
+343 IDLQLKDGRSLKANY

-368 DKVFVTTKYTS
+368 DKVFVNTDYTS

-387 GVNWALT
+387 GLTWALT

-400 NKAKLNLANAFKAPY
+400 NAAHLDIVNAFQSPY

-429 FSAKTMAA
+429 FSAKPMAA
-437 EAGQFDSTTSTFVV
+437 EAGQFDNTTSTFVV
-451 AGANG
+451 AGENG

-469 IDWANKRYLLSF
+469 IDWEAKEYLISF

-488 YIIESDYTGV
+488 YIIESEYKGAV
-498 IEGCNLEQS
+498 EGCSLEQS
-507 DEVIDVVMTRAYAS
+507 EEVIDVVMNRAYAS

-527 NWYITLSQEEGE
+527 NWYITLSQENEQQS
-539 LTNYL
+539 NYI
-544 LKLDVYGKPS
+544 LKLDVYSKPM

-568 GEGYLGIDAT
+568 GEGYLGVDAT

-603 KTYSMVVSAK
+603 KTYTIVVSGR

-633 VNTEDTPTDL
+633 VDTEDTPSDIT
-643 VWDTFTTKKWYSD
+643 WSTFSAKKWYSD
-656 NWQLTIKDST
+656 NWELTVKDST
-666 QQYVMAFDMRTGDS
+666 EQYTMAFDMRTGNS
-680 NADYI
+680 GINYI

-700 YVDNAYSEFN
+700 YIDNNYSSFN
-710 GNKRA
+710 GNKKA
-715 YESVTLDVVYDES
+715 FESVTLNIEYIEAS
-728 SKTYNIS
+728 QTYNIS
-735 FDVKLVDGREFSGA
+735 FEVKLVDGREFNGTYSGA
-749 VSGSPAV
+749 IAGSPAA

>member
-1 MNLKQ
+1 
-6 TKYLIIMK
+6 MK
-14 KLALLCMAALGL
+14 RLALLCMAALGL

-51 GSENANYVTF
+51 GSENVNYVTF

-80 EAPALDAI
+80 EAPTLDAI

-133 YLKTAA
+133 YLKTTA

-150 QVAHTSINF
+150 QVAHNAINF

-265 ANEADNF
+265 ASEADNF
-272 AYNEST
+272 AYNETT
-278 LCLDFYGDPDKDY
+278 LCLDFYGDPEKDY

-298 VKESTEWPCLSNMR
+298 VKESTEWPCLNSMR
-312 YSTYGYDNGVQ
+312 YSTYGYDNGVL
-323 LKSGVAEVSIDP
+323 LKSGAVEVSIDP
-335 DTKAYTFE
+335 DTKAYTFV
-343 ISLQLKDGRSLVAHY
+343 IDLQLKDGRSLKANY

-368 DKVFVTTKYTS
+368 DKVFVNTDYTS

-387 GVNWALT
+387 GLTWALT

-400 NKAKLNLANAFKAPY
+400 NAAHLDIVNAFQSPY

-429 FSAKTMAA
+429 FSAKPMSA
-437 EAGQFDSTTSTFVV
+437 EAGQFDNTTSTFVV
-451 AGANG
+451 AGENG

-469 IDWANKRYLLSF
+469 IDWEAKEYLISF

-488 YIIESDYTGV
+488 YIIESEYKGAV
-498 IEGCNLEQS
+498 EGCSLEQS
-507 DEVIDVVMTRAYAS
+507 EEIIDVVMNRAYAS

-527 NWYITLSQEEGE
+527 NWYITLSQENEQQSS
-539 LTNYL
+539 YI
-544 LKLDVYGKPS
+544 LKLDVYSKPM

-568 GEGYLGIDAT
+568 GEGYLGVDAT

-603 KTYSMVVSAK
+603 KTYTIVVSGR

-633 VNTEDTPTDL
+633 ADTEDTPSDIT
-643 VWDTFTTKKWYSD
+643 WSTFSAKKWYSD
-656 NWQLTIKDST
+656 NWELTIKDST
-666 QQYVMAFDMRTGDS
+666 EQYTMAFDMRTGNS
-680 NADYI
+680 SINYI

-700 YVDNAYSEFN
+700 YIDNNYSSFN
-710 GNKRA
+710 GNKKA
-715 YESVTLDVVYDES
+715 FESVTLNIEYIEAS
-728 SKTYNIS
+728 QTYNIS
-735 FDVKLVDGREFSGA
+735 FEVKLVDGREFNGTYSGA
-749 VSGSPAV
+749 IAGSPAA

>member
-1 MNLKQ
+1 
-6 TKYLIIMK
+6 MK
-14 KLALLCMAALGL
+14 RLALLCMAALGL

-51 GSENANYVTF
+51 GSENVNYVTF

-80 EAPALDAI
+80 EAPTLDAI

-133 YLKTAA
+133 YLKTTA

-150 QVAHTSINF
+150 QVAHNAINF

-185 VLRKGDEVD
+185 VLRKGDELD

-265 ANEADNF
+265 ASEADNF
-272 AYNEST
+272 AYNETT
-278 LCLDFYGDPDKDY
+278 LCLDFYGDPEKDY

-298 VKESTEWPCLSNMR
+298 VKESTEWPCLNSMR
-312 YSTYGYDNGVQ
+312 YSTYGYDNGVL
-323 LKSGVAEVSIDP
+323 LKSGAVEVSIDP
-335 DTKAYTFE
+335 DTKAYTFV
-343 ISLQLKDGRSLVAHY
+343 IDLQLKDGRSLKAKY

-368 DKVFVTTKYTS
+368 DKVFVNTDYTS

-387 GVNWALT
+387 GLTWALT

-400 NKAKLNLANAFKAPY
+400 NAAHLDIVNAFQSPY

-429 FSAKTMAA
+429 FSVKALAA
-437 EAGQFDSTTSTFVV
+437 EAGQFDNTTSTFVV
-451 AGANG
+451 AGENG

-469 IDWANKRYLLSF
+469 IDWEAKEYLISF

-488 YIIESDYTGV
+488 YIIESEYKGAV
-498 IEGCNLEQS
+498 EGCSLEQS
-507 DEVIDVVMTRAYAS
+507 EEIIDVVMNRAYAS

-527 NWYITLSQEEGE
+527 NWYITLSQENEQQSS
-539 LTNYL
+539 YI
-544 LKLDVYGKPS
+544 LKLDVYSKPM

-568 GEGYLGIDAT
+568 GEGYLGVDAT

-603 KTYSMVVSAK
+603 KTYTIVVSGR

-633 VNTEDTPTDL
+633 VDTEDTPSDIT
-643 VWDTFTTKKWYSD
+643 WSTFSAKKWYSD
-656 NWQLTIKDST
+656 NWELTVKDST
-666 QQYVMAFDMRTGDS
+666 EQYTMAFDMRTGNS
-680 NADYI
+680 SINYI

-700 YVDNAYSEFN
+700 YIDNNYSSFN
-710 GNKRA
+710 GNKKA
-715 YESVTLDVVYDES
+715 FESVTLNIEYLEAS
-728 SKTYNIS
+728 QTYNIS
-735 FDVKLVDGREFSGA
+735 FEVKLVDGREFNGTYSGA
-749 VSGSPAV
+749 IAGSPAA

>member
-1 MNLKQ
+1 
-6 TKYLIIMK
+6 MK
-14 KLALLCMAALGL
+14 RLALLCMAALGL

-51 GSENANYVTF
+51 GSENVNYVTF

-80 EAPALDAI
+80 EAPTLDAI

-133 YLKTAA
+133 YLKTTA

-150 QVAHTSINF
+150 QVAHNAINF

-265 ANEADNF
+265 ASEADNF
-272 AYNEST
+272 AYNETT
-278 LCLDFYGDPDKDY
+278 LCLDFYGDPEKDY

-298 VKESTEWPCLSNMR
+298 VKESTEWPCLNSMR
-312 YSTYGYDNGVQ
+312 YSTYGYDNGVL
-323 LKSGVAEVSIDP
+323 LKSGAVEVSIDP
-335 DTKAYTFE
+335 DTKAYTFV
-343 ISLQLKDGRSLVAHY
+343 IDLQLKDGRSLKANY

-368 DKVFVTTKYTS
+368 DKVFVNTDYTS

-387 GVNWALT
+387 GLTWALT

-400 NKAKLNLANAFKAPY
+400 NAAHLDIVNAFQSPY

-429 FSAKTMAA
+429 FSAKPMSA
-437 EAGQFDSTTSTFVV
+437 EAGQFDNTTSTFVV
-451 AGANG
+451 AGENG

-469 IDWANKRYLLSF
+469 IDWEAKEYLISF

-488 YIIESDYTGV
+488 YIIESEYKGAV
-498 IEGCNLEQS
+498 EGCSLEQS
-507 DEVIDVVMTRAYAS
+507 EEIIDVVMNRAYAS

-527 NWYITLSQEEGE
+527 NWYITLSQENEQQS
-539 LTNYL
+539 NYI
-544 LKLDVYGKPS
+544 LKLDVYSKPM
-554 QFLAAGVYELGVGT
+554 QFLAAGVYVLGVGT
-568 GEGYLGIDAT
+568 GEGYLGVDAT

-603 KTYSMVVSAK
+603 KTYTMIVSGR
-613 VQDGRTFLMSYVG
+613 VQDGRTFLMSYVS

-633 VNTEDTPTDL
+633 VDTEDTPSDIT
-643 VWDTFTTKKWYSD
+643 WSTFSAKKWYSD
-656 NWQLTIKDST
+656 NWELTVKDST
-666 QQYVMAFDMRTGDS
+666 EQYTMAFDMRTGNS
-680 NADYI
+680 SINYI
-685 PTNVYTLGESYVDTV
+685 PTNAYTLGESYVDTV
-700 YVDNAYSEFN
+700 YIDNNYSSFN
-710 GNKRA
+710 GNKKA
-715 YESVTLDVVYDES
+715 FESVTLNIEYIEAS
-728 SKTYNIS
+728 QTYNIS
-735 FDVKLVDGREFSGA
+735 FEVKLVDGREFNGTYSGA
-749 VSGSPAV
+749 IAGSPAA

>member
-1 MNLKQ
+1 
-6 TKYLIIMK
+6 MK
-14 KLALLCMAALGL
+14 RLALLCMAALGL

-51 GSENANYVTF
+51 GSENVNYVTF

-80 EAPALDAI
+80 EAPTLDAI

-133 YLKTAA
+133 YLKTTA

-150 QVAHTSINF
+150 QVAHNAINF

-201 EVADLDPVKDYVLL
+201 EVTDLDPVKDYVLL
-215 VAAEGAGKSVMVEEA
+215 VAAEGAGKSVMVQEA

-265 ANEADNF
+265 ASEADNF
-272 AYNEST
+272 AYNETT
-278 LCLDFYGDPDKDY
+278 LCLDYTAAPEKDY

-298 VKESTEWPCLSNMR
+298 VKESTEWPCLNSMR
-312 YSTYGYDNGVQ
+312 YSTYGYDNGVL
-323 LKSGVAEVSIDP
+323 LKSGAVEVSIDP
-335 DTKAYTFE
+335 DTKAYTFV
-343 ISLQLKDGRSLVAHY
+343 IDLQLKDGRSLKANY

-368 DKVFVTTKYTS
+368 DKVFVNTDYTS
-379 AKATTADN
+379 AKATTSDN
-387 GVNWALT
+387 GLTWALT

-400 NKAKLNLANAFKAPY
+400 NAAHLDIVNAFQSPY

-429 FSAKTMAA
+429 FSAKPMAA
-437 EAGQFDSTTSTFVV
+437 EAGQFDNTTSTFVV
-451 AGANG
+451 AGENG

-469 IDWANKRYLLSF
+469 IDWEAKEYLISF

-488 YIIESDYTGV
+488 YIIESEYKGAV
-498 IEGCNLEQS
+498 EGCSLEQS
-507 DEVIDVVMTRAYAS
+507 EEVIDVVMNRAYAS

-527 NWYITLSQEEGE
+527 NWYITLSQENEQQS
-539 LTNYL
+539 NYI
-544 LKLDVYGKPS
+544 LKLDVYSKPM
-554 QFLAAGVYELGVGT
+554 QFLAAGVYVLGVGT
-568 GEGYLGIDAT
+568 GEGYLGVDAT

-603 KTYSMVVSAK
+603 KTYTIVVSGR

-633 VNTEDTPTDL
+633 VDTEDTPSDIT
-643 VWDTFTTKKWYSD
+643 WSTFSAKKWYSD
-656 NWQLTIKDST
+656 NWELTVKDST
-666 QQYVMAFDMRTGDS
+666 EQYTMAFDMRTGNS
-680 NADYI
+680 SINYI

-700 YVDNAYSEFN
+700 YIDNNYSSFN
-710 GNKRA
+710 GNKKA
-715 YESVTLDVVYDES
+715 FESVTLNIEYIEAS
-728 SKTYNIS
+728 QTYNIS
-735 FDVKLVDGREFSGA
+735 FEVKLVDGREFNGTYSGA
-749 VSGSPAV
+749 IAGSPAA

>member
-1 MNLKQ
+1 
-6 TKYLIIMK
+6 MK
-14 KLALLCMAALGL
+14 RLALLCMAALGL

-80 EAPALDAI
+80 EAPTLDAI
-88 LTEGVAVELAEG
+88 MTEGVAVELAEG

-150 QVAHTSINF
+150 QVAHNAINF

-201 EVADLDPVKDYVLL
+201 EVTDLDPVKDYVLL
-215 VAAEGAGKSVMVEEA
+215 VAAEGAGKSVMVEET

-272 AYNEST
+272 AYNETT
-278 LCLDFYGDPDKDY
+278 LCLDFYGDPEKDY

-298 VKESTEWPCLSNMR
+298 VKESTEWPCLNSMR
-312 YSTYGYDNGVQ
+312 YSTYGYDNGVL
-323 LKSGVAEVSIDP
+323 LKSGAVEVSIDP
-335 DTKAYTFE
+335 DTKAYTFV
-343 ISLQLKDGRSLVAHY
+343 IDLQLKDGRSLKANY

-368 DKVFVTTKYTS
+368 DKVFVNTDYTS

-387 GVNWALT
+387 GLTWALT

-400 NKAKLNLANAFKAPY
+400 NAAHLDIVNAFQAPY

-429 FSAKTMAA
+429 FSVKALAA
-437 EAGQFDSTTSTFVV
+437 EAGQFDNTTSTFVV
-451 AGANG
+451 AGENG

-469 IDWANKRYLLSF
+469 IDWEAKEYLISF

-488 YIIESDYTGV
+488 YIIESEYKGAV
-498 IEGCNLEQS
+498 EGCSLEQS
-507 DEVIDVVMTRAYAS
+507 EEIIDVVMNRAYAS

-527 NWYITLSQEEGE
+527 NWYITLSQESEQQS
-539 LTNYL
+539 NYI
-544 LKLDVYGKPS
+544 LKLDVYTKPM
-554 QFLAAGVYELGVGT
+554 QFLAAGVYELGVGP
-568 GEGYLGIDAT
+568 EVGYLGVDAT

-603 KTYSMVVSAK
+603 KTYTMVVSGR

-633 VNTEDTPTDL
+633 VDTEDTPSDIT
-643 VWDTFTTKKWYSD
+643 WSTFSAKKWYSD
-656 NWQLTIKDST
+656 NWELTIKDST
-666 QQYVMAFDMRTGDS
+666 EQYTMAFDMRTGNS
-680 NADYI
+680 SINYI

-700 YVDNAYSEFN
+700 YIDNNYSLFN
-710 GNKRA
+710 GSKKA
-715 YESVTLDVVYDES
+715 FESVTLNIEYIEAS
-728 SKTYNIS
+728 QTYNIS
-735 FDVKLVDGREFSGA
+735 FEVKLVDGREFNGTYSGA
-749 VSGSPAV
+749 IAGSPAA

>member
-1 MNLKQ
+1 
-6 TKYLIIMK
+6 MK
-14 KLALLCMAALGL
+14 KLALLCLAALGF
-26 SLVGC
+26 SLMGC
-31 NPEPTPTPNDEL
+31 NPEPTPTPSDEA
-43 QPTIALEK
+43 QPSIALEK
-51 GSENANYVTF
+51 GSENVNYVTF

-70 ARYMVLEDGT
+70 ARYMVLEDGA
-80 EAPALDAI
+80 EAPTLDAI
-88 LTEGVAVELAEG
+88 MTEGVAVELTEG
-100 KAEVKAEGLEADTE
+100 KAEVKADGLEADTE

-172 VQNASKEIPEASE
+172 VQNATKEVPEASE

-201 EVADLDPVKDYVLL
+201 EVTDLDPVKDYVLL
-215 VAAEGAGKSVMVEEA
+215 VAAEGAGKTTMVELA

-272 AYNEST
+272 AYNENT
-278 LCLDFYGDPDKDY
+278 LCLDFYGDPEKDY

-298 VKESTEWPCLSNMR
+298 VKESTEWPCVNSMR
-312 YSTYGYDNGVQ
+312 YSTYGYDNGVL
-323 LKSGVAEVSIDP
+323 LKSGAVEVSIDP
-335 DTKAYTFE
+335 DTKAYTFV
-343 ISLQLKDGRSLVAHY
+343 INLQLKDGRSLAANY

-368 DKVFVTTKYTS
+368 DKVFVTTDYTT
-379 AKATTADN
+379 AKATTSDN
-387 GVNWALT
+387 GLTWALT

-400 NKAKLNLANAFKAPY
+400 NKANINLANAFQAPY

-429 FSAKTMAA
+429 FSVKALAA
-437 EAGQFDSTTSTFVV
+437 EAGQFDNTTSTFVV
-451 AGANG
+451 AGENG

-469 IDWANKRYLLSF
+469 IDWDAKEYLMSF

-488 YIIESDYTGV
+488 YIIESEYKGSV
-498 IEGCNLEQS
+498 EGCSLEQS
-507 DEVIDVVMTRAYAS
+507 EEVVDVTMNRAYAS

-527 NWYITLSQEEGE
+527 NWYITLSQVDGE
-539 LTNYL
+539 LTNYM
-544 LKLDVYGKPS
+544 LKLDVYCTPS
-554 QFLAAGVYELGVGT
+554 QFLAPGVYELGVGT
-568 GEGYLGIDAT
+568 GEGYLGVDAT
-578 TLTVAGQGQY
+578 TLTVSGQSQY

-603 KTYSMVVSAK
+603 KTYTMVVSGK

-633 VNTEDTPTDL
+633 VDAEDTPSDL
-643 VWDTFTTKKWYSD
+643 TWSTFSARKWYSD
-656 NWQLTIKDST
+656 NWELTIKDST
-666 QQYVMAFDMRTGDS
+666 EQYTIAFDMRTGDS
-680 NADYI
+680 SADHI
-685 PTNVYTLGESYVDTV
+685 SSGVYTLGESYVDTV
-700 YVDNAYSEFN
+700 YIDNNYSTFN
-710 GNKRA
+710 GSKKAFSEVN
-715 YESVTLDVVYDES
+715 LNLQYDES
-728 SKTYNIS
+728 AKKYNVS
-735 FDVKLVDGREFSGA
+735 FSVVLTDGREFNGTYTGPIA
-749 VSGSPAV
+749 GSPAA

>member
-1 MNLKQ
+1 
-6 TKYLIIMK
+6 MK
-14 KLALLCMAALGL
+14 RLALLCMAALGL

-51 GSENANYVTF
+51 GSENVNYVTF

-70 ARYMVLEDGT
+70 ARYMVLEDGA
-80 EAPALDAI
+80 EAPTLDAI

-100 KAEVKAEGLEADTE
+100 KAEVKAEGLEADTD

-133 YLKTAA
+133 YLKTTA
-139 QAEVTLDVELV
+139 QAEVMLDVELV
-150 QVAHTSINF
+150 QVAHNAINF

-215 VAAEGAGKSVMVEEA
+215 VAAEGAGKSVMVQEA

-265 ANEADNF
+265 ASEADNF
-272 AYNEST
+272 AYNETT
-278 LCLDFYGDPDKDY
+278 LCLDFYGDPEKDY

-298 VKESTEWPCLSNMR
+298 VKESTEWPCLNSMR
-312 YSTYGYDNGVQ
+312 YSTYGYDNGVL
-323 LKSGVAEVSIDP
+323 LKSGAVEVSIDP
-335 DTKAYTFE
+335 DTKAYTFV
-343 ISLQLKDGRSLVAHY
+343 IDLQLKDGRSLKANY

-368 DKVFVTTKYTS
+368 DKVFVNTDYTS

-387 GVNWALT
+387 GLTWALT

-400 NKAKLNLANAFKAPY
+400 NAAHLDIVNAFQSPY

-429 FSAKTMAA
+429 FSVKALAA
-437 EAGQFDSTTSTFVV
+437 EAGQFDNTTSTFVV
-451 AGANG
+451 AGENG

-469 IDWANKRYLLSF
+469 IDWEAKEYLISF

-488 YIIESDYTGV
+488 YIIESEYKGAV
-498 IEGCNLEQS
+498 EGCSLEQS
-507 DEVIDVVMTRAYAS
+507 EEIIDVVMNRAYAS

-527 NWYITLSQEEGE
+527 NWYITLSQENEQQS
-539 LTNYL
+539 NYI
-544 LKLDVYGKPS
+544 LKLDVYSKPM
-554 QFLAAGVYELGVGT
+554 QFLAAGVYVLGVGT
-568 GEGYLGIDAT
+568 GEGYLGVDAT

-603 KTYSMVVSAK
+603 KTYTIVVSGRVK
-613 VQDGRTFLMSYVG
+613 DGRTFLMSYVG

-633 VNTEDTPTDL
+633 VDTQDTPSDIS
-643 VWDTFTTKKWYSD
+643 WSTFSAKKWYSD
-656 NWQLTIKDST
+656 NWELTIKDST
-666 QQYVMAFDMRTGDS
+666 EQYTMAFDMRTGNS
-680 NADYI
+680 SINYI

-700 YVDNAYSEFN
+700 YIDNNYSSFN
-710 GNKRA
+710 GNKKA
-715 YESVTLDVVYDES
+715 FESVTLNIEYIEAS
-728 SKTYNIS
+728 QTYNIS
-735 FDVKLVDGREFSGA
+735 FEIKLVDGREFNGTYSGA
-749 VSGSPAV
+749 IAGSPAA

>member
-1 MNLKQ
+1 
-6 TKYLIIMK
+6 MK
-14 KLALLCMAALGL
+14 RLALLCMAALGL

-51 GSENANYVTF
+51 GSENVNYVTF

-80 EAPALDAI
+80 EAPTLDAI

-100 KAEVKAEGLEADTE
+100 KAEVKADGLEADTE

-133 YLKTAA
+133 YLKTTA
-139 QAEVTLDVELV
+139 QAEVTLNVELV
-150 QVAHTSINF
+150 QVAHNAINF

-201 EVADLDPVKDYVLL
+201 EVTDLDPVKDYVLL
-215 VAAEGAGKSVMVEEA
+215 VAAEGAGKSVMVQEA

-265 ANEADNF
+265 ASEADNF
-272 AYNEST
+272 AYNETT
-278 LCLDFYGDPDKDY
+278 LCLDFYGDPEKDY

-298 VKESTEWPCLSNMR
+298 VKESTEWPCLNSMR
-312 YSTYGYDNGVQ
+312 YSTYGYDNGVL
-323 LKSGVAEVSIDP
+323 LKSGAVEVSIDP
-335 DTKAYTFE
+335 DTKAYTFV
-343 ISLQLKDGRSLVAHY
+343 IDLQLKDGRNLKANY

-368 DKVFVTTKYTS
+368 DKVFVNTDYTS

-387 GVNWALT
+387 GLTWALT

-400 NKAKLNLANAFKAPY
+400 NAAHLDIVNAFQSPY

-429 FSAKTMAA
+429 FSAKPMAA
-437 EAGQFDSTTSTFVV
+437 EAGQFDNTTSTFVV
-451 AGANG
+451 AGENG

-469 IDWANKRYLLSF
+469 IDWEAKEYLISF

-488 YIIESDYTGV
+488 YIIESEYKGAV
-498 IEGCNLEQS
+498 EGCSLEQS
-507 DEVIDVVMTRAYAS
+507 EEVIDVVMNRAYAS

-527 NWYITLSQEEGE
+527 NWYITLSQDNEQQS
-539 LTNYL
+539 NYI
-544 LKLDVYGKPS
+544 LKLDVYSKPM
-554 QFLAAGVYELGVGT
+554 QFLAAGVYQLGVGT
-568 GEGYLGIDAT
+568 GEGYLGVDAT

-603 KTYSMVVSAK
+603 KTYTIVVSGR

-633 VNTEDTPTDL
+633 VDTEDTPSDIT
-643 VWDTFTTKKWYSD
+643 WSTFSAKKWYSD
-656 NWQLTIKDST
+656 NWELTVKDST
-666 QQYVMAFDMRTGDS
+666 EQYTMAFDMRTGNS
-680 NADYI
+680 SINYI
-685 PTNVYTLGESYVDTV
+685 PTNAYTLGESYVDTV
-700 YVDNAYSEFN
+700 YIDNNYSSFN
-710 GNKRA
+710 GNKKA
-715 YESVTLDVVYDES
+715 FESVTLNIEYIEAS
-728 SKTYNIS
+728 QTYNIS
-735 FDVKLVDGREFSGA
+735 FEVKLVDGREFNGTYSGA
-749 VSGSPAV
+749 IAGSPAA

>member
-1 MNLKQ
+1 
-6 TKYLIIMK
+6 MK
-14 KLALLCMAALGL
+14 RLALLCMAALGL

-51 GSENANYVTF
+51 GSENVNYVTF

-80 EAPALDAI
+80 EAPTLDAI

-133 YLKTAA
+133 YLKTTA

-150 QVAHTSINF
+150 QVAHNAINF

-215 VAAEGAGKSVMVEEA
+215 VAAEGAGKSVMVQEA

-265 ANEADNF
+265 ASEADNF
-272 AYNEST
+272 AYNETT
-278 LCLDFYGDPDKDY
+278 LCLDFYGDPEKDY

-298 VKESTEWPCLSNMR
+298 VKESTEWPCLNSMR
-312 YSTYGYDNGVQ
+312 YSTYGYDNGVL
-323 LKSGVAEVSIDP
+323 LKSGAVEVSIDP
-335 DTKAYTFE
+335 DTKAYTFV
-343 ISLQLKDGRSLVAHY
+343 IDLQLKDGRSLKANY

-368 DKVFVTTKYTS
+368 DKVFVNTDYTS

-387 GVNWALT
+387 GLTWALT

-400 NKAKLNLANAFKAPY
+400 NAAHLDIVNAFQSPY

-429 FSAKTMAA
+429 FSAKPMSA
-437 EAGQFDSTTSTFVV
+437 EAGQFDNTTSTFVV
-451 AGANG
+451 AGENG

-469 IDWANKRYLLSF
+469 IDWEAKEYLISF

-488 YIIESDYTGV
+488 YIIESEYKGAV
-498 IEGCNLEQS
+498 EGCSLEQS
-507 DEVIDVVMTRAYAS
+507 EEIIDVVMNRAYAS

-527 NWYITLSQEEGE
+527 NWYITLSQENEQQS
-539 LTNYL
+539 NYI
-544 LKLDVYGKPS
+544 LKLDVYSKPM

-568 GEGYLGIDAT
+568 GEGYLGVDAT

-603 KTYSMVVSAK
+603 KTYTIVVSGR

-633 VNTEDTPTDL
+633 VDTEDTPSDIT
-643 VWDTFTTKKWYSD
+643 WSTFSAKKWYSD
-656 NWQLTIKDST
+656 NWELTVKDST
-666 QQYVMAFDMRTGDS
+666 EQYTMAFDMRTGNS
-680 NADYI
+680 SINYI

-700 YVDNAYSEFN
+700 YIDNNYSSFN
-710 GNKRA
+710 GNKKA
-715 YESVTLDVVYDES
+715 FESVTLNIEYIEAS
-728 SKTYNIS
+728 QTYNIS
-735 FDVKLVDGREFSGA
+735 FEVKLVDGREFNGTYSGA
-749 VSGSPAV
+749 IAGSPAA

>member
-1 MNLKQ
+1 
-6 TKYLIIMK
+6 MK
-14 KLALLCMAALGL
+14 KFALLCLAALGMGL
-26 SLVGC
+26 MGC
-31 NPEPTPTPNDEL
+31 NPEPTPTPADEK
-43 QPTIALEK
+43 QPTVALEK
-51 GSENANYVTF
+51 GTENVDYVTF
-61 TLTTTNATE
+61 SLTTTNATE
-70 ARYMVLEDGT
+70 ARYMVLEDGA
-80 EAPALDAI
+80 EAPTLDAI
-88 LTEGVAVELAEG
+88 MTEGVAVELTEG
-100 KAEVKAEGLEADTE
+100 KAEVKADGLEADTE

-172 VQNASKEIPEASE
+172 VQNATKEVPEASE

-201 EVADLDPVKDYVLL
+201 EVTDLDPVKDYVLL
-215 VAAEGAGKSVMVEEA
+215 VAAEGAGKTTMVELA

-272 AYNEST
+272 AYNENT
-278 LCLDFYGDPDKDY
+278 LCLDFYGDPEKDY

-298 VKESTEWPCLSNMR
+298 VKESTEWPCVNSMR
-312 YSTYGYDNGVQ
+312 YSTYGYDNGVL
-323 LKSGVAEVSIDP
+323 LKSGAVEVSIDP
-335 DTKAYTFE
+335 DTKAYTFV
-343 ISLQLKDGRSLVAHY
+343 INLQLKDGRSLAANY

-368 DKVFVTTKYTS
+368 DKVFVTTDYTT
-379 AKATTADN
+379 AKATTSDN
-387 GVNWALT
+387 GLTWALT

-400 NKAKLNLANAFKAPY
+400 NKANINLANAFQAPY

-429 FSAKTMAA
+429 FSVKALAA
-437 EAGQFDSTTSTFVV
+437 EAGQFDNTTSTFVV
-451 AGANG
+451 AGENG

-469 IDWANKRYLLSF
+469 IDWDAKEYLMSF

-488 YIIESDYTGV
+488 YIIESEYKGSV
-498 IEGCNLEQS
+498 EGCSLEQS
-507 DEVIDVVMTRAYAS
+507 EEVIDVTMNRAYAS

-527 NWYITLSQEEGE
+527 NWYITLSQVDGE
-539 LTNYL
+539 LTNYM
-544 LKLDVYGKPS
+544 LKLDVYCTPS
-554 QFLAAGVYELGVGT
+554 QFLAPGVYELGVGT
-568 GEGYLGIDAT
+568 GEGYLGVDAT
-578 TLTVAGQGQY
+578 TLTVSGQSQY

-603 KTYSMVVSAK
+603 KTYTMVVSGK

-626 KVDGMEI
+626 AVDGMEI
-633 VNTEDTPTDL
+633 VDAEDTPSDL
-643 VWDTFTTKKWYSD
+643 TWSTFSARKWYSD
-656 NWQLTIKDST
+656 NWELTIKDST
-666 QQYVMAFDMRTGDS
+666 EQYTIAFDMRTGDS
-680 NADYI
+680 SADHI
-685 PTNVYTLGESYVDTV
+685 SSGVYTLGESYVDTV
-700 YVDNAYSEFN
+700 YIDNNYSTFN
-710 GNKRA
+710 GSKKAFSEVN
-715 YESVTLDVVYDES
+715 LNLQYDES
-728 SKTYNIS
+728 AKTYNVS
-735 FDVKLVDGREFSGA
+735 FSVVLTDGREFKGTYTGPIA
-749 VSGSPAV
+749 GSPAA